1 MGLGILRSSTF
12 LALYC
17 GLAWRGACGG
27 FQLTHSITSAQIPLS
42 CWTGALT
49 DDGGVEQQN
58 MRPLLQCMA
67 PGTGKGLWPPVCRM
81 FCVCRRAGCTHCTQQ
96 LLSRWCQPTGSA
108 CITAAA
114 RMQLT
119 AAVGVW
125 CTLSYHTTKHKQPGV
140 QLQYQLQCRRQ
151 PSQQPCTSPA
161 LADAVLVT
169 VAPTPLC

>member
-58 MRPLLQCMA
+58 MRPVWQGMA
-67 PGTGKGLWPPVCRM
+67 LGTGKGLWPPVCRM
-81 FCVCRRAGCTHCTQQ
+81 FCARRRAGCTHYTQQ
-96 LLSRWCQPTGSA
+96 LSSRWVLPTASA
-108 CITAAA
+108 GITAAA

-125 CTLSYHTTKHKQPGV
+125 CTLSYHQKL
-140 QLQYQLQCRRQ
+140 QLQLQCWRQ
-151 PSQQPCTSPA
+151 PSRQPCTVPA
-161 LADAVLVT
+161 LADAMLVT
-169 VAPTPLC
+169 VAPSPLC